1 MQLDIKK
8 AYQYYVDNINRSCNT
23 NILDEQSFHKV
34 FPAFLQDLQIMSVMN
49 SDMENIPIYNDKCGT
64 SRIVNIDV
72 VIKKCI

>member
-1 MQLDIKK
+1 MNINIQK
-8 AYQYYVDNINRSCNT
+8 AYQYYIDNIHKSCDKRTLN
-23 NILDEQSFHKV
+23 EQEFHRA
-34 FPAFLQDLQIMSVMN
+34 FPAFLQNLEIMSIMN